1 MAGLFLL
8 WRASNPAATPTT
20 SEAAGPSLKKTAE
33 VAAGKPSPVSRLRQ
47 RLQGRR
53 EPGGEGMNEPPPE
66 QTEWEKKVDV
76 VLLADLENPEK
87 GRRLMAMMSELSET
101 ARVEVAQEAVNL
113 LPDAGYGPVSELL
126 TNAQTSEAV
135 LSVLMQDVLQ
145 RGNELK
151 LPLFLQIARTDQH
164 PLREEAHGILETYLQ
179 EDLGND
185 WPAWERKLAAWLKNS
200 GTFQPS
206 E

>member
-1 MAGLFLL
+1 M
-8 WRASNPAATPTT
+8 
-20 SEAAGPSLKKTAE
+20 KKTAE
-33 VAAGKPSPVSRLRQ
+33 VAAAKSSPLSNFRK

-53 EPGGEGMNEPPPE
+53 EPGGEGLNEPPPE
-66 QTEWEKKVDV
+66 QAEWEKKVDA

-87 GRRLMAMMSELSET
+87 GRRLMAMLSELSET

-113 LPDAGYGPVSELL
+113 LPDSGYGAVSELL

-164 PLREEAHGILETYLQ
+164 PLREEARGILETYLQ
-179 EDLGND
+179 EDFGNN
-185 WPAWERKLAAWLKNS
+185 WPVWERKLAAWLKNS
-200 GTFQPS
+200 GTFQPP